1 MRGRGARTGVA
12 ASVVLGDVVDDSVE
26 DRISGVGSATVA
38 SALEVEAK
46 EEGYTKARRGQ

>member
-1 MRGRGARTGVA
+1 MT
-12 ASVVLGDVVDDSVE
+12 ASVVLGDGVDDSTE

-46 EEGYTKARRGQ
+46 EEG